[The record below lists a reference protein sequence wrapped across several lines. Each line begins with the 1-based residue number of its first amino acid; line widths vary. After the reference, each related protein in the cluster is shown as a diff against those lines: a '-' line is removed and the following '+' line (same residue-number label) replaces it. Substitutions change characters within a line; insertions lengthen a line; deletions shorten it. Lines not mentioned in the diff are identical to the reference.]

1 MRRAARAIIPT
12 TMSKTDPGASSP
24 IVALLKPHTK
34 NLGGFEVKRLLT
46 TIEAQMVGPF
56 IFFDHFG
63 PASFPPGEGVDV
75 RPHPHIGLATV
86 TYLFEGAMMHRDSL
100 GSVQRIEPGDV
111 NWMTAGAGI
120 VHSERTSPE
129 DRASGHRLHGLQT
142 WVALPKA
149 HEQDEPSFAHY
160 ASASLPKIV
169 LPGVTMRLIAGTAF
183 GQRSP
188 TSTFS
193 PMFYVAVDMEAGS
206 AFDLYPEH
214 EERGVYAID
223 GELVIASEA
232 LPARHMAVLKPWS
245 TVRIEAR
252 SRVVLVLLGG
262 SKLDGE
268 RLIWW
273 NFVASSRDLIDSA
286 SARWRERKF
295 APVPDETEFIPLPDE
310 PRPTGTLL

>member
-1 MRRAARAIIPT
+1 MV
-12 TMSKTDPGASSP
+12 KTVSRSASP
-24 IVALLKPHTK
+24 IARLLKPHAK
-34 NLGGFEVKRLLT
+34 DLGGFEVQRLLPS
-46 TIEAQMVGPF
+46 IDAQMIGPF

-63 PASFPPGEGVDV
+63 PASFLPGQGVDV
-75 RPHPHIGLATV
+75 CPHPHIGLATV
-86 TYLFEGAMMHRDSL
+86 TYLLEGAMMHRDSL
-100 GSVQRIEPGDV
+100 GSVQRIDPGDV

-129 DRASGHRLHGLQT
+129 DRASGQRLHGLQT

-160 ASASLPKIV
+160 ASASLPKIT

-188 TSTFS
+188 ASTFS
-193 PMFYVAVDMEAGS
+193 PMFYVAAEMEAGS
-206 AFDLYPEH
+206 ALDLYPEH
-214 EERGVYAID
+214 EQRGVYAIE
-223 GELVIASEA
+223 GELVIAGEA
-232 LPARHMAVLKPWS
+232 LPVHHMAVLQPWS

-252 SRVVLVLLGG
+252 SRVVMVLLGG

-268 RLIWW
+268 RLLWW
-273 NFVASSRDLIDSA
+273 NFVASSKELIDAA

-295 APVPDETEFIPLPDE
+295 APVPDESEFIPLPE
-310 PRPTGTLL
+310 RAPAEGTLL

>member
-1 MRRAARAIIPT
+1 
-12 TMSKTDPGASSP
+12 
-24 IVALLKPHTK
+24 
-34 NLGGFEVKRLLT
+34 
-46 TIEAQMVGPF
+46 
-56 IFFDHFG
+56 
-63 PASFPPGEGVDV
+63 
-75 RPHPHIGLATV
+75 V

-149 HEQDEPSFAHY
+149 HEQGDPSFAHY
-160 ASASLPKIV
+160 SSALLPKIA

-188 TSTFS
+188 ASTFS
-193 PMFYVAVDMEAGS
+193 PMFYVAADMEAAS

-223 GELVIASEA
+223 GELVIAGEA

-262 SKLDGE
+262 SRLDGE

-273 NFVASSRDLIDSA
+273 NFVASSKDLIDSA

-295 APVPDETEFIPLPDE
+295 APVPDETEFIPLPEE

>member
-1 MRRAARAIIPT
+1 
-12 TMSKTDPGASSP
+12 
-24 IVALLKPHTK
+24 
-34 NLGGFEVKRLLT
+34 
-46 TIEAQMVGPF
+46 
-56 IFFDHFG
+56 
-63 PASFPPGEGVDV
+63 
-75 RPHPHIGLATV
+75 V
-86 TYLFEGAMMHRDSL
+86 TYLLEGAMMHRDSL

-129 DRASGHRLHGLQT
+129 DRASGQRLHGLQT

-149 HEQDEPSFAHY
+149 HEQGEPSFAHY
-160 ASASLPKIV
+160 ASVSLPKIV

-188 TSTFS
+188 ASTFS
-193 PMFYVAVDMEAGS
+193 PMFYVAADMEAGS
-206 AFDLYPEH
+206 ALDLYPEH
-214 EERGVYAID
+214 EQRGVYAIE
-223 GELVIASEA
+223 GELVIAGEA
-232 LPARHMAVLKPWS
+232 LPVHHMAVLQPWS

-252 SRVVLVLLGG
+252 SRVVMVLLGG

-273 NFVASSRDLIDSA
+273 NFVASSKELIASA

-295 APVPDETEFIPLPDE
+295 APVPDESEFIPLPE
-310 PRPTGTLL
+310 KPLAEGTLL

>member
-1 MRRAARAIIPT
+1 MA
-12 TMSKTDPGASSP
+12 KTDSGASSS
-24 IVALLKPHTK
+24 VAALLKPHSK
-34 NLGGFEVKRLLT
+34 DLGGFEVQRLLPS
-46 TIEAQMVGPF
+46 IEAQMVGPF

-86 TYLFEGAMMHRDSL
+86 TYLLEGAMMHRDSL
-100 GSVQRIEPGDV
+100 GTVQRIEPGDV

-149 HEQDEPSFAHY
+149 HEQGEPSFAHY
-160 ASASLPKIV
+160 ASASLPKIA

-188 TSTFS
+188 ASTFS
-193 PMFYVAVDMEAGS
+193 PMFYVAVDMEPGS

-214 EERGVYAID
+214 EERGIYAIE
-223 GELVIASEA
+223 GELLVAGEA
-232 LPARHMAVLKPWS
+232 LPLHHMAVLQPWT

-268 RLIWW
+268 RMIWW
-273 NFVASSRDLIDSA
+273 NFVASSKELIDSA
-286 SARWRERKF
+286 SARWRERRF
-295 APVPDETEFIPLPDE
+295 APVPDETEFIPLPQE
-310 PRPTGTLL
+310 PRATGTLL

>member
-1 MRRAARAIIPT
+1 MRRAARAIIPV
-12 TMSKTDPGASSP
+12 MKKIDSGGPSS
-24 IVALLKPHTK
+24 IAALLKPHTK
-34 NLGGFEVKRLLT
+34 DLGGFEVQRLLPS
-46 TIEAQMVGPF
+46 IDAQMVGPF

-63 PASFPPGEGVDV
+63 PASFPPGKGVDV

-86 TYLFEGAMMHRDSL
+86 TYLLEGAMMHRDSL

-129 DRASGHRLHGLQT
+129 DRASGHQLHGLQT

-149 HEQDEPSFAHY
+149 HEQGEPSFTHY
-160 ASASLPKIV
+160 ASASLPKIT
-169 LPGVTMRLIAGTAF
+169 LPGVSMRLIAGTAF

-188 TSTFS
+188 ASTFS
-193 PMFYVAVDMEAGS
+193 PMFYVAAEMEAGS
-206 AFDLYPEH
+206 ALDLYPEH

-223 GELVIASEA
+223 GELLIDGEA
-232 LPARHMAVLKPWS
+232 LAVHHMAVLKPWT

-252 SRVVLVLLGG
+252 SHVVMVLLGG
-262 SKLDGE
+262 GKLDGE
-268 RLIWW
+268 RFIWW
-273 NFVASSRDLIDSA
+273 NFVASSKELIDSA

-295 APVPDETEFIPLPDE
+295 APVPDETEFIPLPE
-310 PRPTGTLL
+310 KPRATGTLL

>member
-12 TMSKTDPGASSP
+12 MAKTDSGASSP

-34 NLGGFEVKRLLT
+34 NLGGFEVQRLLPS
-46 TIEAQMVGPF
+46 IEAQMVGPF

-149 HEQDEPSFAHY
+149 HEQGEPSFAHY
-160 ASASLPKIV
+160 AGASLPKIA

-188 TSTFS
+188 ASTFS

-214 EERGVYAID
+214 EERGVYAIE
-223 GELVIASEA
+223 GELLVAGEA
-232 LPARHMAVLKPWS
+232 LSLHHMAVLKPWS

-252 SRVVLVLLGG
+252 SRVVLVLIGG

>member
-1 MRRAARAIIPT
+1 MART
-12 TMSKTDPGASSP
+12 ESGASSP
-24 IVALLKPHTK
+24 IAALLRPRTK
-34 NLGGFEVKRLLT
+34 DLGGFEVQRLLPSLQAPT
-46 TIEAQMVGPF
+46 VGPF

-63 PASFPPGEGVDV
+63 PARFAPGEGVDV

-86 TYLFEGAMMHRDSL
+86 TFLLEGAMMHRDSL

-120 VHSERTSPE
+120 VHSERTAPE
-129 DRASGHRLHGLQT
+129 DRASGHLLHGLQT

-149 HEQDEPSFAHY
+149 HEQGEPSFSHY
-160 ASASLPKIV
+160 PGVSLPKIDV
-169 LPGVTMRLIAGTAF
+169 QGVTMTLIAGTAF

-188 TSTFS
+188 APTFS
-193 PMFYVAVDMEAGS
+193 PMFYVYAEMEAGA

-214 EERGVYAID
+214 EQRGAYVIE
-223 GELVIASEA
+223 GELEIAGETI
-232 LPARHMAVLKPWS
+232 PAHHMAVLEPWT
-245 TVRIEAR
+245 TVRVEAR
-252 SRVVLVLLGG
+252 SPVVLILLGG

-273 NFVASSRDLIDSA
+273 NFVASSQELIDSA

-295 APVPDETEFIPLPDE
+295 APVPDETEFIPLPE
-310 PRPTGTLL
+310 KLHAAGTLL

>member
-1 MRRAARAIIPT
+1 MAKIGSAPA
-12 TMSKTDPGASSP
+12 SP
-24 IVALLKPHTK
+24 ISAQLKPHTK
-34 NLGGFEVKRLLT
+34 DLGGFKVQRLLPSLD
-46 TIEAQMVGPF
+46 AQMVGPF

-63 PASFPPGEGVDV
+63 PAIFPPGEGVDV

-86 TYLFEGAMMHRDSL
+86 TYLLEGAMMHRDSL

-149 HEQDEPSFAHY
+149 HEQGEASFAHY
-160 ASASLPKIV
+160 ASASLPTIA

-188 TSTFS
+188 ATTFS
-193 PMFYVAVDMEAGS
+193 PMFYVAAKMEAGS
-206 AFDLYPEH
+206 GFDLYPEH
-214 EERGVYAID
+214 EERGVYLID
-223 GELVIASEA
+223 GELLIAGEA
-232 LPARHMAVLKPWS
+232 LAARHMAVLKPWS

-252 SRVVLVLLGG
+252 SQVVLALLGG

-273 NFVASSRDLIDSA
+273 NFVASSKELIDAA

-295 APVPDETEFIPLPDE
+295 APVPDETEFIPLPE
-310 PRPTGTLL
+310 GPRATGTLL

>member
-1 MRRAARAIIPT
+1 MRRAARAIISI
-12 TMSKTDPGASSP
+12 MAKTDSGASSP

-34 NLGGFEVKRLLT
+34 NLGGFEVQRLLPS
-46 TIEAQMVGPF
+46 IEAQTVGPF

-149 HEQDEPSFAHY
+149 HEQGEPSFAHY
-160 ASASLPKIV
+160 ASALLPKIA

-188 TSTFS
+188 ASTFS

-223 GELVIASEA
+223 GELVIAGEA

-273 NFVASSRDLIDSA
+273 NFVASTRDLIDSA